1 MSKKI
6 LIINTGGTLSS
17 VMKENGMAP
26 GLSTDDML
34 SELRMISGD
43 ADLEFDDFLALDSAN
58 ILPRDW
64 VSLAEKI
71 AFEQPKYDG
80 IVVIHGTDTL
90 AYTSSMLS
98 FMLSNISIPVVIT
111 GSQLSMKHPVADAM
125 ENCRLAIYMACEGY
139 PGVFVAFNRKV
150 ILGSRASKV
159 RTLSFDAFESI
170 NYPYVAEVSSLGLKV
185 NENVIPDRHGI
196 FKAKTDISEKVGV
209 IKMYPG
215 IKSSV
220 LSEIVEA
227 GYKGVYIEAF
237 GLGGMPFRDD
247 DFIGALKKLMNAGVA
262 VLVGTQ
268 CRYEGSDLNI
278 YETGKRAK
286 ETGVMEAFDMTTEA
300 AVTKLMWALGQTED
314 MDEVREYFKVSLC
327 GEVDV
332 EGHER

>member
-1 MSKKI
+1 
-6 LIINTGGTLSS
+6 
-17 VMKENGMAP
+17 
-26 GLSTDDML
+26 
-34 SELRMISGD
+34 
-43 ADLEFDDFLALDSAN
+43 
-58 ILPRDW
+58 
-64 VSLAEKI
+64 
-71 AFEQPKYDG
+71 
-80 IVVIHGTDTL
+80 
-90 AYTSSMLS
+90 
-98 FMLSNISIPVVIT
+98 
-111 GSQLSMKHPVADAM
+111 
-125 ENCRLAIYMACEGY
+125 
-139 PGVFVAFNRKV
+139 V

-196 FKAKTDISEKVGV
+196 FKAKTDISEEVGV

-220 LSEIVEA
+220 LSGIVEA

-247 DFIGALKKLMNAGVA
+247 DFIGALKKLMDAGVA

-286 ETGVMEAFDMTTEA
+286 ETGDMEAFDMTTEA

>member
-34 SELRMISGD
+34 SELRMVSGD
-43 ADLEFDDFLALDSAN
+43 ADLSFMDFLALDSAN

-64 VSLAEKI
+64 VSLAKKI
-71 AFEQPKYDG
+71 GEEQSNYDG

-98 FMLSNISIPVVIT
+98 FMLSNIAIPVVIT

-170 NYPYVAEVSSLGLKV
+170 NYPNVAEVSSLGLKV
-185 NENVIPDRHGI
+185 NENVVPDRHGI
-196 FKAKTDISEKVGV
+196 FKVKSSISEEVGV

-220 LSEIVEA
+220 LSSISKA

-247 DFIGALKKLMNAGVA
+247 DFIGALKGLMDDGVA

-286 ETGVMEAFDMTTEA
+286 EIGVMQAFDMTTEA
-300 AVTKLMWALGQTED
+300 AVTKLMWALGQTDD
-314 MDEVREYFKVSLC
+314 MDEIREYFKVSLC
-327 GEVDV
+327 GEVDI

>member
-43 ADLEFDDFLALDSAN
+43 ADLAFDDFLSLDSAN
-58 ILPRDW
+58 ILPHDW
-64 VSLAEKI
+64 VSLADKI
-71 AFEQPKYDG
+71 AQEQAKYDG

-98 FMLSNISIPVVIT
+98 FMLSNITIPVVIT

-170 NYPYVAEVSSLGLKV
+170 NYPCVAEVSSLGLKV
-185 NENVIPDRHGI
+185 NEAAIPARHGI
-196 FKAKTDISEKVGV
+196 FKVKTDISESVGV

-220 LSEIVEA
+220 LSSIA
-227 GYKGVYIEAF
+227 KARYKGVYIEAF

-247 DFIGALKKLMNAGVA
+247 DFIGALKELIDAGVA

-268 CRYEGSDLNI
+268 CRYEGSNLNI

-286 ETGVMEAFDMTTEA
+286 EIGVMEAFDMTTEA
-300 AVTKLMWALGQTED
+300 AVTKLMWALGQTDD

-327 GEVDV
+327 GEVEV
-332 EGHER
+332 